1 MAGWFFAMLGLEMRK
16 LNKRVIIPLVATL
29 LFSLFLGFSFLRGKT
44 NYLRYELESRLSFSY
59 PSEWEEVNLS
69 TIGLEKHLAARLI
82 RQDPKANFDISFKE
96 GATTV
101 DYEDI
106 TSSVKDSLLKNYN
119 DFTEVSRK
127 DTTIG
132 EKRAFEFVYTYSY
145 ATESG
150 VDKVS
155 KQRMVLVQNANT
167 MYYLIFQCEEKDFS
181 NLEKEFGKILNSLEF
196 K

>member
-1 MAGWFFAMLGLEMRK
+1 MLGLKMRK
-16 LNKRVIIPLVATL
+16 LNRRVITPAVAL

-44 NYLRYELESRLSFSY
+44 NYLSYELESRLSFSY

-69 TIGLEKHLAARLI
+69 NIGLEKHLAARLI
-82 RQDPKANFDISFKE
+82 HQDPKANFDISFKE

-101 DYEDI
+101 NYEDI
-106 TSSVKDSLLKNYN
+106 ASSVKDSLLKNYK
-119 DFTEVSRK
+119 DFAEVSREASTV
-127 DTTIG
+127 D
-132 EKRAFEFVYTYSY
+132 EKKAFEFVYTHSY

-150 VDKVS
+150 VNKVS

-167 MYYLIFQCEEKDFS
+167 MYYLVFQCEEKYFS
-181 NLEKEFGKILNSLEF
+181 ILKKEFDRILDSLEF

>member
-1 MAGWFFAMLGLEMRK
+1 MLGLEMRK

-119 DFTEVSRK
+119 DFTEVSRN
-127 DTTIG
+127 
-132 EKRAFEFVYTYSY
+132 Y